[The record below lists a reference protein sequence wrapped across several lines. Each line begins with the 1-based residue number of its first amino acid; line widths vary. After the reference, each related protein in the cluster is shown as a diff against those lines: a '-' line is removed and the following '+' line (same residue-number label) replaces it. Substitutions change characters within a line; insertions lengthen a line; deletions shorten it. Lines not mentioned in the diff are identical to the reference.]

1 MGLCLHGCARDSIS
15 MTLCLTPCMRTPG
28 DIGAAL
34 ATACGDP
41 PIPANLQVGLRLA
54 CNTFRHE
61 SLRAWVVSNQAA
73 LLDAFAPACT
83 SPLKPVRLALA
94 TFLLNLSALLR
105 SSPHQ
110 VCHYLRALPSRGKRP
125 LQQIK
130 NMVPCFCPCTI
141 GSTPA
146 EFLLLPL

>member
-1 MGLCLHGCARDSIS
+1 MTRDPEPENV
-15 MTLCLTPCMRTPG
+15 CGWVPG

-54 CNTFRHE
+54 CNVFRHE
-61 SLRAWVVSNQAA
+61 PLRAWVASNQAA

-94 TFLLNLSALLR
+94 TFLLNLSAVLHS
-105 SSPHQ
+105 SSPRVFH
-110 VCHYLRALPSRGKRP
+110 L
-125 LQQIK
+125 I
-130 NMVPCFCPCTI
+130 
-141 GSTPA
+141 
-146 EFLLLPL
+146 

>member
-1 MGLCLHGCARDSIS
+1 MTQCLWTA
-15 MTLCLTPCMRTPG
+15 G
-28 DIGAAL
+28 DIGAAM

-94 TFLLNLSALLR
+94 TFLLNLSALLH
-105 SSPHQ
+105 SSPRQASH
-110 VCHYLRALPSRGKRP
+110 HL
-125 LQQIK
+125 
-130 NMVPCFCPCTI
+130 
-141 GSTPA
+141 
-146 EFLLLPL
+146 